1 MNNLLRSST
10 GKGLSLTITGLLSY
24 LLLQLNQHYGL
35 MIAQGDIAFVV
46 EQLLEIGLLLTTAF
60 GLIRKVIVFIENK
73 FGL

>member
-35 MIAQGDIAFVV
+35 TIAQGDIAFVV

>member
-1 MNNLLRSST
+1 MNNLLRSIT